1 MSVSGSEKKKVFFS
15 SIDNSVVA
23 IKMCVKIMYVK
34 FPSTSLL
41 ITGFCKTFLC
51 QKINCTRKRIKNSS
65 FGGIQ

>member
-23 IKMCVKIMYVK
+23 IKMCVK